1 MIIFLK
7 LLSEMS
13 KYKQSKIY
21 IITCEK
27 DIYIGSTTISLH
39 LRYLSHRTQ
48 KTCSMYKYIHNNYN
62 GDWSE
67 WKISLY
73 EDYPCNS
80 KQELRKKE
88 GEIIKTFLNNNK
100 YNVINKVIAGRTN
113 QEWIRDNREQYDI
126 WMKNYNINR
135 KEERKERDKI
145 NNAKINETRRI
156 YLKNNPPKYLKIECD
171 CGMIMNRKC
180 LSRHIKRKNH
190 QDLMDKQTS
199 AILLFLK
206 SI

>member
-1 MIIFLK
+1 
-7 LLSEMS
+7 MS
-13 KYKQSKIY
+13 NYKQSKIY
-21 IITCEK
+21 IITREK

-39 LRYLSHRTQ
+39 QRYLSHITQ

-67 WKISLY
+67 WKITLY

-88 GEIIKTFLNNNK
+88 GEIIKIFLNNNK

-113 QEWIRDNREQYDI
+113 KEWIRDNREHYDI
-126 WMKNYNINR
+126 YMNNYNINR
-135 KEERKERDKI
+135 KEAHNEKRKE
-145 NNAKINETRRI
+145 
-156 YLKNNPPKYLKIECD
+156 KIECD
-171 CGMIMNRKC
+171 CGCILRKADIQ
-180 LSRHIKRKNH
+180 RHYRSKNH
-190 QDLMDKQTS
+190 IELMDKQIS

-206 SI
+206 IIF